1 MLAANRLDCPRC
13 LDTPAVRHFVRPRP
27 PAYPTGRLRT
37 CRGRIQAEM
46 RCDGCG
52 YRWWSRHHQALAMAE
67 AATGRPLLAPV
78 C

>member
-37 CRGRIQAEM
+37 CRGSIQAE
-46 RCDGCG
+46 
-52 YRWWSRHHQALAMAE
+52 SRDPSPAFS
-67 AATGRPLLAPV
+67 V
-78 C
+78 K